1 MALVTSKAK
10 LPAKRLRE
18 SVITVPR
25 RELKVLAMGAK
36 LMAKP
41 LVTYE
46 PIYKQVEPHM
56 YGDSPIILNWV
67 DNASKMD
74 AFVDNRV
81 PLETTNNGSDAVS
94 RWMTAEEYLDPDHLF
109 WTGPLALM
117 RKGDIKRSLW
127 DLAKVT
133 LPR

>member
-36 LMAKP
+36 LMAKL

-109 WTGPLALM
+109 
-117 RKGDIKRSLW
+117 
-127 DLAKVT
+127 
-133 LPR
+133 